1 MVAVRFRRQ
10 AVTGLVAL
18 AAAGALTAGAAPA
31 PAAGQPAAPVTASQ
45 RAGHLTGQAPCP
57 GQERFTCATLAVP
70 LDHSGRTPGT
80 LSLSVAMTGNTQAP
94 KGDLI
99 FLAGGPGQPGV
110 PLMTRIAGRMAPAL
124 GQYRMI
130 MIDQRGTGA
139 GALQCPELQEEMG
152 SSDLTPPTPRAVT
165 DCAAAIGPNRR
176 YFSTADT
183 VGDLDLLRQAL
194 GARKITL
201 DGVSYGTFV
210 AERYALAHPDRV
222 NRLVLDSVV
231 PQQGDNLPDLTILT
245 APARVL
251 RAACAATGC
260 TTDPAGDLAQVVR
273 TYHNGTAV
281 LDMLTTYEFIDADYK
296 GVPEAL
302 HLAAAGQ
309 PQTLQMYIDGTHEA
323 DGATAE
329 QLSQGLHASTLCA
342 DYRYPWGTS
351 DTPVDGRA
359 AVLERVAHRLTPART
374 WPFDAATATG
384 NGFILSCLDWP
395 REPVP
400 AAPPRHQKLP
410 RVPIL
415 LLGGDRDVS
424 TPMEW
429 LHQEAKMAPLGEV
442 VIVAGASHS
451 VQSHATSDAGR
462 QAVYEF
468 LLRG

>member
-1 MVAVRFRRQ
+1 MVAVRFRRRTM
-10 AVTGLVAL
+10 TGLVAL
-18 AAAGALTAGAAPA
+18 AAAGALTAGAAPTAVPAGA
-31 PAAGQPAAPVTASQ
+31 PATAPQ
-45 RAGHLTGQAPCP
+45 RTGHLTGQAPCP
-57 GQERFTCATLAVP
+57 GQEKFTCATLAVP
-70 LDHSGRTPGT
+70 LDHSGRTHGT
-80 LSLSVAMTGNTQAP
+80 LALSVAMTGNTRAP

-110 PLMTRIAGRMAPAL
+110 PLMTRIAGIMAPVL

-139 GALQCPELQEEMG
+139 GALQCPQLQKEMG
-152 SSDLTPPTPRAVT
+152 SSDLTPPTHQAVK
-165 DCAAAIGPNRR
+165 DCAAAIGPDRR

-194 GARKITL
+194 GARRITL

-231 PQQGDNLPDLTILT
+231 PQQGDNLPDLTTLT
-245 APARVL
+245 ATARVL
-251 RAACAATGC
+251 RAACAATAC
-260 TTDPAGDLAQVVR
+260 TTDPARDLAQVVR
-273 TYHNGTAV
+273 TYHNGPAV
-281 LDMLTTYEFIDADYK
+281 LDMITTYEFVDPDFK

-309 PQTLQMYIDGTHEA
+309 PQTLQGYIDGTREGSA
-323 DGATAE
+323 ATAE

-342 DYRYPWGTS
+342 DYHYPWGTS

-359 AVLERVAHRLTPART
+359 AALDRVERKLAPART
-374 WPFDAATATG
+374 WPFDAATATR

-400 AAPPRHQKLP
+400 AAPPRHRKLP
-410 RVPIL
+410 RVPVL

-429 LHQEAKMAPLGEV
+429 LRQEAKMAPLGQV
-442 VIVAGASHS
+442 VIVPGAAHS
-451 VQSHATSDAGR
+451 VQSRATSDAGR
-462 QAVYEF
+462 QAVYDF

>member
-1 MVAVRFRRQ
+1 MVAVRFRRR

-31 PAAGQPAAPVTASQ
+31 AVPGGAPPTAPQ

-57 GQERFTCATLAVP
+57 GQESFTCATLAVP
-70 LDHSGRTPGT
+70 LDHSGRTHGT
-80 LSLSVAMTGNTQAP
+80 LALSVAMTGNTRAP

-110 PLMTRIAGRMAPAL
+110 PLMTRIAGIMAPAL

-139 GALQCPELQEEMG
+139 GALQCPQLQKEMG
-152 SSDLTPPTPRAVT
+152 SSDLTPPTPQAVK
-165 DCAAAIGPNRR
+165 DCAAAIGPDRR

-194 GARKITL
+194 GARRITL

-231 PQQGDNLPDLTILT
+231 PQQGDQLPDLTTLT
-245 APARVL
+245 ATARVL

-260 TTDPAGDLAQVVR
+260 GTDPARDLAQVVR
-273 TYHNGTAV
+273 TYHNGPAV
-281 LDMLTTYEFIDADYK
+281 LDMITTYEFVDPDYK

-302 HLAAAGQ
+302 HLAAAGR
-309 PQTLQMYIDGTHEA
+309 PQTLQGYIDGTHEGSA
-323 DGATAE
+323 ATAE

-359 AVLERVAHRLTPART
+359 AVLDRVERKLNPART
-374 WPFDAATATG
+374 WPFDAATATR

-410 RVPIL
+410 RVPVL

-429 LHQEAKMAPLGEV
+429 LRQEAKMAPLGQV
-442 VIVAGASHS
+442 VIVPGAAHS
-451 VQSHATSDAGR
+451 VQSRATSDAGR
-462 QAVYEF
+462 QAVYDF